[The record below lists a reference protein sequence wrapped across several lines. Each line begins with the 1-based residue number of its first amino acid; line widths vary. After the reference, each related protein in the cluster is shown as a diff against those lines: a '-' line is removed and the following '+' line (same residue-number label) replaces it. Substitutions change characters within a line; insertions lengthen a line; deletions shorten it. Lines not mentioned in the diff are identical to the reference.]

1 MRYILI
7 LFTLANISVLA
18 QDSLTVKM
26 DTVLMGSRFVFTAV
40 SNNNEIA
47 WEAINSAKKEVIRIE
62 SLISS
67 WDENSETYKINS
79 NAGIHPVKVSAELF
93 QLISRCLKISELSDG
108 YFDISYASLDQVWDF
123 DKEYTALP
131 SQELIEESVAKINYK
146 NIILNKEE
154 STVFL
159 KAKDMKIGF
168 GAIGKGYAANRAKR
182 IMLNYG
188 IASGVV
194 NAGGDLLSWGHKANG
209 DTWSVGILDP
219 FKKDE
224 IKLWLNITDIAVVT
238 SGDYEKYVM
247 INGKRYG
254 HIINPKTGWPCEGV
268 RSVTVIC
275 PDAELADALATTIF
289 CVGRKSGIALIN
301 ELDGI
306 ECLVID
312 NMNTLFYSN
321 KLEMNYVLQRE
332 K

>member
-47 WEAINSAKKEVIRIE
+47 WTAINAAKKEVIRIE

-67 WDENSETYKINS
+67 WDDNSETHQINL
-79 NAGIHPVKVSAELF
+79 NAGIKPVKVSSELF
-93 QLISRCLKISELSDG
+93 QLISRCLKISELSNG
-108 YFDISYASLDQVWDF
+108 YFDISFASIDKVWDF
-123 DKEYTALP
+123 DKGYTALP
-131 SQELIEESVAKINYK
+131 SQELIEASVAKINYK
-146 NIILNKEE
+146 DIVLNKEE

-159 KAKDMKIGF
+159 KTKGMKIGF

-182 IMLNYG
+182 IMLNYD
-188 IASGVV
+188 IISGVV

-209 DTWSVGILDP
+209 DVWSVGILDP

-224 IKLWLNITDIAVVT
+224 IKLWLNITDMAVVT
-238 SGDYEKYVM
+238 SGDYEKFVM
-247 INGKRYG
+247 IDGKRYG
-254 HIINPKTGWPCEGV
+254 HIINPKTGWPTEGI
-268 RSVTVIC
+268 RSVSIIC
-275 PDAELADALATTIF
+275 PDAELADALATTVF
-289 CVGRKSGIALIN
+289 CIGRKSGIALIN

-312 NMNTLFYSN
+312 DTNQIYYSN
-321 KLEMNYVLQRE
+321 KLEMNYLMN